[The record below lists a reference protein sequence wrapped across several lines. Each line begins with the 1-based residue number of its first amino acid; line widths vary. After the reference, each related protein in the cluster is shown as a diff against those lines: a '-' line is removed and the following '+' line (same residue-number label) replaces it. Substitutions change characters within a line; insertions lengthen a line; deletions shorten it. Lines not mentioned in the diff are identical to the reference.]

1 MNTKTNNKEHDFFDK
16 LSKEWWDE
24 DGKFSVLHKI
34 RPLRIRYILDQ
45 LNNKNI
51 VEAEILD
58 LGCGGGLVSESLA
71 KLGAVVTGVD
81 FVKENI
87 KIANDHASKNNLN
100 INYINQNIEKLKI
113 KKKFD
118 VIIMFE
124 ILEHLDDWKVF
135 IMKIKKNLKKN
146 GILIISTINRN
157 VISKISAIYIA
168 ENILKWIPKGTHEF
182 NKFIKPSEIHTC
194 LKNNNFKFKDIT
206 GLEFSLLDYE
216 WKLTNNTN
224 INYFCT
230 YEYN

>member
-1 MNTKTNNKEHDFFDK
+1 MNTKINNKEHDFFDK

-45 LNNKNI
+45 LNKKNI

-71 KLGAVVTGVD
+71 KLGALVTGVD

-87 KIANDHASKNNLN
+87 NIANDHASKNNLN
-100 INYINQNIEKLKI
+100 INYIYQNIEKLKI

-182 NKFIKPSEIHTC
+182 NKFIKPSEIHNC
-194 LKNNNFKFKDIT
+194 LNSNNLKFKDIT
-206 GLEFSLLDYE
+206 GLEFSLFDYE

>member
-45 LNNKNI
+45 LNRKNI

-87 KIANDHASKNNLN
+87 KIASDHASKNNLN

-135 IMKIKKNLKKN
+135 IMKIKKNLKRN

>member
-45 LNNKNI
+45 LNKKNI

-87 KIANDHASKNNLN
+87 KIASDHASKNNLN

>member
-87 KIANDHASKNNLN
+87 KIASDHASKNNLN

-182 NKFIKPSEIHTC
+182 NKFIKPSEIHNC
-194 LKNNNFKFKDIT
+194 LKNNNLKFKDIT

>member
-1 MNTKTNNKEHDFFDK
+1 
-16 LSKEWWDE
+16 
-24 DGKFSVLHKI
+24 
-34 RPLRIRYILDQ
+34 
-45 LNNKNI
+45 
-51 VEAEILD
+51 
-58 LGCGGGLVSESLA
+58 
-71 KLGAVVTGVD
+71 
-81 FVKENI
+81 
-87 KIANDHASKNNLN
+87 
-100 INYINQNIEKLKI
+100 
-113 KKKFD
+113 
-118 VIIMFE
+118 MFE

-182 NKFIKPSEIHTC
+182 NKFIKPSEIHNC
-194 LKNNNFKFKDIT
+194 LKNNNLKFKDIT